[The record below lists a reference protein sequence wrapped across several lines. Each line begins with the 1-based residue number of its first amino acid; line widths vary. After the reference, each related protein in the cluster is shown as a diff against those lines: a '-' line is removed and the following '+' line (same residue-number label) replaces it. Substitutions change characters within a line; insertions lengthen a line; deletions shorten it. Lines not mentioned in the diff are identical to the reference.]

1 MSTLGPQ
8 WHALVRG
15 SLWLVTESLWL
26 VVGLLSG
33 AIFFGGL
40 WWTVRMGTAARN
52 PALWFPISLLLRAS
66 LVIVGFYYA
75 AAAGWLALLLCA
87 AGFLAARAA
96 IFRLIRV
103 TSVNLHAS

>member
-1 MSTLGPQ
+1 MSALGTEAC
-8 WHALVRG
+8 ALVSH
-15 SLWLVTESLWL
+15 SLPL

-33 AIFFGGL
+33 ALFFGGL
-40 WWTVRMGTAARN
+40 WWTVQAGTATRN

-66 LVIVGFYYA
+66 LIIVGFYYA
-75 AAAGWLALLLCA
+75 AAAGWQALLLCA
-87 AGFLAARAA
+87 GGFLAARAA